1 MSALGSWMLHLLTTA
16 FTQSQAGG
24 GDWNDKER
32 KKNKGSKSKARMEVG
47 RREIWASS
55 DCKALFIHIYAHYV
69 YNNKSY
75 VNCKILLFNG
85 RNSDVLDRK

>member
-1 MSALGSWMLHLLTTA
+1 
-16 FTQSQAGG
+16 
-24 GDWNDKER
+24 
-32 KKNKGSKSKARMEVG
+32 MEVG

-55 DCKALFIHIYAHYV
+55 DCKALFIHIYAHYI